1 MRAVVQDESMTKPK
15 GRPKKPS
22 GEGTPVR
29 IATDLVSMARYI
41 AASRGTTMTELISA
55 WLRPIIEREF
65 QKLSKEIR
73 PGGS

>member
-1 MRAVVQDESMTKPK
+1 
-15 GRPKKPS
+15 
-22 GEGTPVR
+22 
-29 IATDLVSMARYI
+29 
-41 AASRGTTMTELISA
+41 MTELISA

>member
-1 MRAVVQDESMTKPK
+1 VVQDESMTKPK
-15 GRPKKPS
+15 GRPKKSS

-29 IATDLVSMARYI
+29 IATDLVTMARYI
-41 AASRGTTMTELISA
+41 AASRGSTMTELISA

>member
-1 MRAVVQDESMTKPK
+1 MRAVAQDESMAKPK

-29 IATDLVSMARYI
+29 IDTDLVTMARYI
-41 AASRGTTMTELISA
+41 AAKRGLTMAELISA

-65 QKLSKEIR
+65 HKLSKEIR
-73 PGGS
+73 PGGP